1 MWHPICDDA
10 SKKVISFSDG
20 HAHNFFIMVAGK
32 VEFECEA
39 FVERT
44 TTLRILVRCIT
55 DWVFFIQ
62 LMVYSHFIITFKQPT
77 DSLKRK

>member
-1 MWHPICDDA
+1 MVWCIQSVIYDA

-62 LMVYSHFIITFKQPT
+62 LMCIHILLSRSNNPQTV
-77 DSLKRK
+77 